1 MEPNPDKIELP
12 MSVVNAFRVLTGV
25 TMAIFF
31 ALIGIFFGLLWNKY
45 RPDQT
50 SRIATMQD

>member
-1 MEPNPDKIELP
+1 

-50 SRIATMQD
+50 SRIATMQY